1 MIKKVTISKVKI
13 AESKYGSDEKYV
25 YKNGANAGKNFVMV
39 TIQTN
44 ETGDDY
50 YSTPALPGS
59 KPTQIKEGES
69 VLLSLTET
77 KSADGE
83 KTFKNFNF
91 PTKEQ
96 LVEYANNL

>member
-1 MIKKVTISKVKI
+1 MLKKVTIKSVKI
-13 AESKYGSDEKYV
+13 TDSKFGSEEKYV
-25 YKNGANAGKNFVMV
+25 YKKGKNAGKNFVMV

-50 YSTPALPGS
+50 YSTPALPGT
-59 KPTQIKEGES
+59 KPTELKEGES

-77 KSADGE
+77 TSEDGQ
-83 KTFKNFNF
+83 KVFKNFNF

-96 LVEYANNL
+96 MVEFVNNI